1 MTLWEMRQRKNEKM
15 KSGIQRIIVE
25 DGRLVLQRQQDD
37 QSASY
42 DVTESIMQGTQGPL
56 TQMNQ
61 MGDQEE
67 IYDGDSQD
75 QDSEDDE
82 DDRMAITKHAIQ
94 QNP

>member
-37 QSASY
+37 QSASF